1 MEWCLAAICFHL
13 KSTASNCSIR
23 VTLNLKCLQSF
34 KGEICWYCCCL
45 VLPGCASVYLQCA
58 FAAFSFFVLQ
68 LQLVS
73 RLYVWHPALQIVLL
87 LPCGAVLHSSW
98 TDAWGAVHTCGMWTL
113 SCYPKPALS
122 CPAASQGSANTEG
135 WHFCAAALYD
145 DHKYLIIVRSVK
157 TSLTITLTSGLL
169 LFCIL
174 EQEQGLRIKGV
185 KIFIG
190 RRNWQMNSNN
200 RSVCIFILIVHIVTS
215 ILSKIFVC

>member
-1 MEWCLAAICFHL
+1 
-13 KSTASNCSIR
+13 
-23 VTLNLKCLQSF
+23 
-34 KGEICWYCCCL
+34 
-45 VLPGCASVYLQCA
+45 
-58 FAAFSFFVLQ
+58 
-68 LQLVS
+68 
-73 RLYVWHPALQIVLL
+73 
-87 LPCGAVLHSSW
+87 
-98 TDAWGAVHTCGMWTL
+98 MWTL
-113 SCYPKPALS
+113 SRYPKPALS

-145 DHKYLIIVRSVK
+145 DHKYLIIVRGVK

-200 RSVCIFILIVHIVTS
+200 RSVCIFILIVRIVTS

>member
-73 RLYVWHPALQIVLL
+73 RLYVCTLHYRLYFYYPAEQFCTVNELMPGELCIRVECGPYLAIPNLHCPVLQLLRVLL
-87 LPCGAVLHSSW
+87 IQKAGISVLQH
-98 TDAWGAVHTCGMWTL
+98 CMMII
-113 SCYPKPALS
+113 
-122 CPAASQGSANTEG
+122 NT
-135 WHFCAAALYD
+135 
-145 DHKYLIIVRSVK
+145 S
-157 TSLTITLTSGLL
+157 
-169 LFCIL
+169 
-174 EQEQGLRIKGV
+174 
-185 KIFIG
+185 
-190 RRNWQMNSNN
+190 
-200 RSVCIFILIVHIVTS
+200 
-215 ILSKIFVC
+215 